1 MKTLLLTLTIVVAAG
16 MCCVSCRSGK
26 SGDPIASGPAYELG
40 SPGFV
45 EHTPPQFQQLK
56 LGLAEDAVLEAVGKP
71 NNVGDLL
78 PLGQMGKPAVGKRYT
93 YSLKEGAG
101 IVWVDFDMKMHATG
115 IFWRDRD

>member
-1 MKTLLLTLTIVVAAG
+1 MLLTLTIVVVAG
-16 MCCVSCRSGK
+16 MCSVSCRSDK
-26 SGDPIASGPAYELG
+26 SADHGVAGPAHELG
-40 SPGFV
+40 SAEFV
-45 EHTPPQFQQLK
+45 EHTPPQFHHLK
-56 LGLAEDAVLEAVGKP
+56 LGLAEEAVLEAVGKP

-101 IVWVDFDMKMHATG
+101 IVWVDFDTKMHATG